1 MILIE
6 STDFSEENFKNN
18 QNEEEDNGSETDTIN
33 EEQENENLTFH
44 NVPQQEELLQI
55 EHKKLDDEY
64 FKNLQDDEVET
75 SDLNHLEPKLR
86 EAWIQMRKLDK
97 KLALVSKKEK
107 QVKKE
112 TIALIEKNRAE
123 LELLRLTS
131 EHKESKSEAENTAH
145 FLALTNVDLDGELEN
160 DLESNMSEI
169 LTPVFKTQV
178 IDQNDSIN
186 GSRLENAKTA
196 TNESDNLN
204 NSSSKSETSSNFTNN
219 SKAKSSIK
227 SNSKSK
233 TKNQKG
239 TEKNFIKRNI
249 KLAQD
254 AGGVLAMTDEEK
266 QRLNEILLNL
276 DNTDTRHSDMVQLNQ
291 ENEMIVEYNPRSIEL
306 SDGDGFKPNRDE
318 LEKLSRINTALEKR
332 NYSRNSNSRVSRTS
346 QSQFSSFNVEQDA
359 YHGLLVILKFRKN
372 IFYHV
377 FLSNSKF

>member
-1 MILIE
+1 M
-6 STDFSEENFKNN
+6 
-18 QNEEEDNGSETDTIN
+18 
-33 EEQENENLTFH
+33 
-44 NVPQQEELLQI
+44 PI

-64 FKNLQDDEVET
+64 FKNLKDDEIET

-145 FLALTNVDLDGELEN
+145 FLALTNVDLDGEFEN

-178 IDQNDSIN
+178 VEQNDSTN
-186 GSRLENAKTA
+186 GSRLETLKTP

-204 NSSSKSETSSNFTNN
+204 NLSSKSQTSSNFTNS
-219 SKAKSSIK
+219 SKTKSSIK

-233 TKNQKG
+233 TKNPKD

-254 AGGVLAMTDEEK
+254 AGGALAMTDEEK
-266 QRLNEILLNL
+266 QRLNEILLDM
-276 DNTDTRHSDMVQLNQ
+276 DNFDAKKSNIVQINQ
-291 ENEMIVEYNPRSIEL
+291 DNEMIVEYNPRSIEL
-306 SDGDGFKPNRDE
+306 LDGDGFKPNRDE

-332 NYSRNSNSRVSRTS
+332 NYSRNSHSRVSGTS

-359 YHGLLVILKFRKN
+359 YHGLLVI
-372 IFYHV
+372 V
-377 FLSNSKF
+377 